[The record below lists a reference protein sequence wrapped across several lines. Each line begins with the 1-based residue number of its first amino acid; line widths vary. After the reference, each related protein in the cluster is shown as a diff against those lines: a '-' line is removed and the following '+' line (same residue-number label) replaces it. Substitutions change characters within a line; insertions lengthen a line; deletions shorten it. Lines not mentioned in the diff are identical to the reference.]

1 MNLQTVTDWLT
12 WAALVLPL
20 FVLSWSAWQY
30 VLLQKKIERQQR
42 FENFFIVL
50 EKTYKIG
57 EAPAGAA
64 ALYELRKYPEYRD
77 VIIRYCNWGISM
89 LTRKEQ
95 QFLRNEYQL
104 LLEYFENDQLEK

>member
-1 MNLQTVTDWLT
+1 MNLKTATDWLT
-12 WAALVLPL
+12 YGALLLPL
-20 FVLSWSAWQY
+20 FVLAWSAWQY
-30 VLLQKKIERQQR
+30 VALQKKIEKQKR
-42 FENFFIVL
+42 FENFFLVM

-77 VIIRYCNWGISM
+77 FIIRYCNWGISV

-95 QFLRNEYQL
+95 QFLRNEYQQT
-104 LLEYFENDQLEK
+104 LEYFENNQHAK